1 MKLKLPK
8 NGSEWRLMFT
18 FRWGKRMF
26 NPLWQIRTDGV
37 DDIIKNKEARGEYK
51 RNKKLVTKHR

>member
-1 MKLKLPK
+1 MRLKLPK

-26 NPLWQIRTDGV
+26 DPSSQKRTDGM
-37 DDIIKNKEARGEYK
+37 DDIIKNKEKRNEYK
-51 RNKKLVTKHR
+51 KVARKHR